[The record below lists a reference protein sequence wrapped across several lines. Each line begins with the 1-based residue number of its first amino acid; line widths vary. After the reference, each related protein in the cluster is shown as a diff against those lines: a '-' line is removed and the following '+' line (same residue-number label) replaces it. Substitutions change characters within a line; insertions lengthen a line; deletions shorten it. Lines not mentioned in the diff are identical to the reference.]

1 MRLTLFAI
9 LVSVVQIF
17 ATNAHAQQTLLSL
30 NFKNASIRSVL
41 GQIENQSDFYFIYN
55 AKAVDVEKK
64 VSIEV
69 ENKSIPEILDRIFEG
84 SNVTYKIDKRQI
96 AISTN
101 LPENVVQQEITV
113 SGRVTDSSGLALPG
127 VTVVLKGTTQG
138 TITDASGN
146 YSLANV
152 STDATLVF
160 SFVGMKSQEILVS
173 RKTSINIIMAEETLG
188 IEEVVAI
195 GYGTQRKDELT
206 SSVAHIK
213 SDDFVMGPSSSVDAA
228 SLIRGKVAG
237 LTVVQADGNP
247 LSTSQI
253 MLRGVMTLKSSSAP
267 LVIIDGVEGKIN
279 DVSPND
285 IEQIDVLKDGS
296 AAAIYGT
303 RGTNGVVIISTK
315 KAQGEMPVTI
325 DVNSYISTQIISKQ
339 LDILTADE
347 YAELAKQGATGAL
360 DFGSRTDWMKEI
372 TQTPFN
378 KTFSISLKGS
388 THKTSYIAS
397 LDYTDNE
404 GIVKKS
410 LVNVLYPRLN
420 VVHRMWDNL
429 LKIETQIGGYQRS
442 YGFPYSSWYENP
454 YFNALQYNPTYS
466 IKNEDGTWN
475 ENGSSPTRLNP
486 VALIEESKGDNRDT
500 NIKMYSK
507 ATLNP
512 IEGLN
517 INWLVSR
524 ETDNFFG
531 SSYETQRHKSTT
543 MYNLNGNATQT
554 SSRTQNDMMEVTA
567 QYTNKFD
574 AHSIDGLVGY
584 SWNDYNYRYSSM
596 NNYDFP
602 SDDYTYN
609 NMGMGTAL
617 SEGKASMSSSQ
628 NSSRLVGWFARLN
641 YNYANKYFLSASV
654 RHEGSSKFGANHKWG
669 NFPAVSAGWNIAKEN
684 FMKDVDY
691 INNLKLRAGYGIT
704 GTAPSDSYMS
714 LTRLNLGGYAY
725 YKGQWITQLKA
736 SGNPNPDLRWEKK
749 KEFNF
754 GLDYGL
760 FNDRISGSIDYYI
773 RNTEDLI
780 WDYQVSVPPYYSTSI
795 TANAGSIRNSGLEVS
810 ISAIPVQ
817 TKDFIWNTNL
827 NFSTNKSELI
837 SLSNDKYVTGN
848 YIDGSV
854 LGAVT
859 HRLEVGKPLGN
870 FFGWKAV
877 GIDENGKWLIEGAD
891 GSVKSF
897 DDAQG
902 SDRQV
907 IGNALPKFYLNF
919 NNSLKYK
926 WFDMS
931 LTMRGAFGFQVNNY
945 VERTLGVP
953 SALGV
958 GNVLAS
964 AFEPKMDNRPLA
976 SDASNGNLSYYIED
990 ADFWKIDNV
999 TLGYTPDIAQ
1009 LKWIK
1014 KLRIYASVSNLATFT
1029 GYTGLD
1035 PEVSISGR
1043 TPGVDHIYQY
1053 PTTRTY
1059 TVGIN
1064 LTF

>member
-1 MRLTLFAI
+1 MKQAIQFVIRQKLCVLMMLLLTFPLITYAQQ
-9 LVSVVQIF
+9 VSVTGTVKDTRGDEIIG
-17 ATNAHAQQTLLSL
+17 
-30 NFKNASIRSVL
+30 ASIIIKNKPTVGVITDMNGNFHISASSGDVL
-41 GQIENQSDFYFIYN
+41 
-55 AKAVDVEKK
+55 V
-64 VSIEV
+64 VSYV
-69 ENKSIPEILDRIFEG
+69 GYVK
-84 SNVTYKIDKRQI
+84 
-96 AISTN
+96 
-101 LPENVVQQEITV
+101 QEITV
-113 SGRVTDSSGLALPG
+113 GAERNLSI
-127 VTVVLKGTTQG
+127 VLKE
-138 TITDASGN
+138 D
-146 YSLANV
+146 
-152 STDATLVF
+152 
-160 SFVGMKSQEILVS
+160 SQILDEI
-173 RKTSINIIMAEETLG
+173 
-188 IEEVVAI
+188 VVV
-195 GYGTQRKDELT
+195 GYGTQRKEELT
-206 SSVAHIK
+206 SAVTSVK
-213 SDDFVMGPSSSVDAA
+213 SDKFVQASSVDAA

-253 MLRGVMTLKSSSAP
+253 MLRGVTTLKSSSTP

-303 RGTNGVVIISTK
+303 RGTNGVIIITTK
-315 KAQGEMPVTI
+315 RAQGESLTI
-325 DVNSYISTQIISKQ
+325 DINSYISTQTISRQ

-347 YAELAKQGATGAL
+347 YAELAKQGSTGAL
-360 DFGSRTDWMKEI
+360 DFGSRTDWVKEI
-372 TQTPFN
+372 SQTPFN
-378 KTFSISLKGS
+378 KTFSINLKGS
-388 THKTSYIAS
+388 SKNTSYIAS
-397 LDYTDNE
+397 LDYTSNE
-404 GIVKKS
+404 GIIKKS
-410 LVNVLYPRLN
+410 MVDVLYPRIN

-429 LKIETQIGGYQRS
+429 LKIEAQISGYQRS
-442 YGFPYSSWYENP
+442 YGFPYSDWYENP
-454 YFNALQYNPTYS
+454 YYNALQYNPTHS

-475 ENGSSPTRLNP
+475 ENGSAPTRLNP
-486 VALIEESKGDNRDT
+486 VALLEESKGDNKDT
-500 NIKMYSK
+500 NIKMYGK

-517 INWLVSR
+517 INWLLSR
-524 ETDNFFG
+524 EIDNFFG
-531 SSYETQRHKSTT
+531 ATYETQRHKSTT

-567 QYTNKFD
+567 HYANKFNN
-574 AHSIDGLVGY
+574 HTIDGLVGY

-617 SEGKASMSSSQ
+617 KDGKASMSSSQ
-628 NSSRLVGWFARLN
+628 NSSRLIGWFARLN
-641 YNYANKYFLSASV
+641 YNYANKYFLSASI

-669 NFPAVSAGWNIAKEN
+669 NFPAVSVGWNIAKEN
-684 FMKDVDY
+684 FMKNVNFID
-691 INNLKLRAGYGIT
+691 NLKLRTGYGIT
-704 GTAPSDSYMS
+704 GTIPRDSYMS
-714 LTRLNLGGYAY
+714 LTRLDLGGYAY

-736 SGNPNPDLRWEKK
+736 SGNANPDLRWEKK
-749 KEFNF
+749 KEFNL

-760 FNDRISGSIDYYI
+760 FNDRIFGSIDYYN
-773 RNTEDLI
+773 RTTDDLI
-780 WDYQVSVPPYYSTSI
+780 WDYQVPVPPYYSNNI

-810 ISAIPVQ
+810 ISAIPIQ
-817 TKDFIWNTNL
+817 TNDFIWNTNL
-827 NFSTNKSELI
+827 NFSTNKSKLI

-848 YIDGSV
+848 YIDGTV
-854 LGAVT
+854 FAALT

-870 FFGWKAV
+870 FFGYKAV
-877 GIDENGKWLIEGAD
+877 GIDENGRWLIEGAD
-891 GSVKSF
+891 GTVKSF
-897 DDAQG
+897 DDAQT
-902 SDRQV
+902 SDCQV
-907 IGNALPKFYLNF
+907 IGNALPKYYLNF

-945 VERTLGVP
+945 VERSLGVP

-990 ADFWKIDNV
+990 ADFWKIDNI
-999 TLGYTPDIAQ
+999 TLGYTPN
-1009 LKWIK
+1009 LEKSKWIK

-1035 PEVSISGR
+1035 PEVSISGL
-1043 TPGVDHIYQY
+1043 TPGVDNIYQY

-1059 TVGIN
+1059 TLGIN